1 MSNSRKHIL
10 LKITNQG
17 VYYNPRAYLSW
28 EDTNFPPKTDF
39 NFNDRVDIF
48 WEVVLLDF
56 DKKDKTLSLTVV
68 DYEANYSK
76 QQFETQQPKFL
87 FRKIAFKNLKWQ
99 ALEKILNIY
108 RRHQFSNISDANPLQ
123 DQTLASETEAKIESF
138 PNRKIDFK
146 VSHSLKKIRFQL
158 GYVELEKKIKGLR
171 EKVTLVIEHP
181 HILPEFEPIKSYF
194 AKVIGKKTIEITGT
208 ITINSDGSIDAN
220 AHSEEIKQINE
231 DSITAVKRL
240 KLWNS
245 ISKPTIKTVDKSLFT
260 SDEFFDTEEDTLLGN
275 TYRKKEK
282 ELLEDIL
289 GFEQIRNRKQLQYLS
304 GKLQST
310 LTGMKFT
317 LSPKFG
323 FLFHVQGEE
332 MDHFIWELLN
342 TNATYIWSMERAG
355 ITLEKKLILVEK
367 QINLIR
373 DKGRMIYLQ
382 SEKPSGFIFSKT
394 NHESAASAFK
404 DSFPKWRQRI
414 NEKLV

>member
-1 MSNSRKHIL
+1 MI
-10 LKITNQG
+10 
-17 VYYNPRAYLSW
+17 
-28 EDTNFPPKTDF
+28 
-39 NFNDRVDIF
+39 
-48 WEVVLLDF
+48 
-56 DKKDKTLSLTVV
+56 
-68 DYEANYSK
+68 DYEANYSI
-76 QQFETQQPKFL
+76 QQFATQQPKFL
-87 FRKIAFKNLKWQ
+87 FRSIVFKDLKWR
-99 ALEKILNIY
+99 ALEKTLNIY
-108 RRHQFSNISDANPLQ
+108 RRHQFSDISDANLLQ
-123 DQTLASETEAKIESF
+123 DQTFASETEAETDSF
-138 PNRKIDFK
+138 PYKKIDFK
-146 VSHSLKKIRFQL
+146 VSHPLKKTRFQL

-171 EKVTLVIEHP
+171 AKVTLVIENP

-194 AKVIGKKTIEITGT
+194 AKIIGKKTIEITGT
-208 ITINSDGSIDAN
+208 IAINSDGSIDTN

-245 ISKPTIKTVDKSLFT
+245 ISKPTIKTIDKSLFT
-260 SDEFFDTEEDTLLGN
+260 SQDFFDTEEEALLGN
-275 TYRKKEK
+275 TYRKNEK
-282 ELLEDIL
+282 KLLEDIL

-310 LTGMKFT
+310 LTGLKFT

-355 ITLEKKLILVEK
+355 IPIKKKLILVEK

-373 DKGRMIYLQ
+373 DNGRMVYLQ
-382 SEKPSGFIFSKT
+382 SEKPPGLIFSKI
-394 NHESAASAFK
+394 NHESAASHFK